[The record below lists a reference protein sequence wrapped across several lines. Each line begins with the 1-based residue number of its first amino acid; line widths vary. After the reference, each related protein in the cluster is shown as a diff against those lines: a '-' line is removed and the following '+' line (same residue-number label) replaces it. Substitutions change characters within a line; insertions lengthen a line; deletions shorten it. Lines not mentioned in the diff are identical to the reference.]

1 MASTSSLNLRKRL
14 TGRETSEVF
23 DLRCWTD
30 IFPPS
35 NWCRSSFN
43 LSSSP
48 VSAQCSLR
56 KTTYSLHLMN
66 TFKYGNSRAAI
77 RIACPLQKTVYS
89 PRYNAADILAD
100 KELGEVFHT
109 IRPSTAVSPQE
120 QGNGSQ
126 DGVSLDTSKYG
137 LA

>member
-77 RIACPLQKTVYS
+77 RIACPLRKTVYS

-100 KELGEVFHT
+100 KEWVKC
-109 IRPSTAVSPQE
+109 STLFDQVPQCHRKSRAM
-120 QGNGSQ
+120 GAKMAYHLTPPNM
-126 DGVSLDTSKYG
+126 D
-137 LA
+137 